1 MSPLD
6 FADVSDGNEPELL
19 IGSDYYW
26 TMVTGETVRGG
37 CGGPVALQT
46 RLGWV
51 LSGPITS
58 SEVRETSA
66 NLIRHVLRI
75 DSGPSLRELDRTLK
89 AFWEL
94 ESLGIIDS
102 EHSVQEQ
109 FSSNIAFQNGRYEV
123 CLPWKDPCASISD
136 NLRLSQRRLMSLLQ
150 RLRKDPE
157 VFKEYDAVIQQ
168 QKKMGIIEK
177 VEHPGE
183 VTSTRVH
190 YLPHHAVLRRDK
202 ETTKLRVVYDAS
214 AKEE

>member
-1 MSPLD
+1 MD
-6 FADVSDGNEPELL
+6 F
-19 IGSDYYW
+19 
-26 TMVTGETVRGG
+26 VR
-37 CGGPVALQT
+37 PNYLT
-46 RLGWV
+46 
-51 LSGPITS
+51 
-58 SEVRETSA
+58 ETSA
-66 NLIRHVLRI
+66 NLITNVLRI

-136 NLRLSQRRLMSLLQ
+136 NLRLSQRRLTSLLR

-183 VTSTRVH
+183 VTSTRVP
-190 YLPHHAVLRRDK
+190 YLPHHAVLR
-202 ETTKLRVVYDAS
+202 
-214 AKEE
+214 